1 MNDRFDQV
9 DSVWFNQVFI
19 HTWGFRKS
27 SSDMCYGIIRSY
39 KYNYGELINK
49 GWWWVFVKHIVS

>member
-19 HTWGFRKS
+19 HTWDPESHPLICAMVS
-27 SSDMCYGIIRSY
+27 SGVISTIMV
-39 KYNYGELINK
+39 NLLIK
-49 GWWWVFVKHIVS
+49 AGDEYL